1 METTKTVLAPG
12 ERITV
17 IDALRGFSLI
27 GICLIHS
34 MQHFG
39 AMGTM
44 TSQAVFPWEGTM
56 NEIFSWL
63 INYLVFGKFFI
74 IFSCL
79 FGLSFFIQMDR
90 AAKKGLDFRPR
101 FLWRLVLLLA
111 IGYLHGLIVRV
122 DILLIYAIL
131 GFVLVLMYKWPT
143 KLLAGITLYLFLGG
157 ATLVPVAYKSLTAPA
172 VEQVEERMAERPASR
187 PAGPRKVQTLSET
200 IESNAWDGIVGKM
213 RFQVSSGRIYLTLGL
228 FILGFIVGRIRLF
241 ERMDE
246 FRGRLNRWALLALA
260 GLGLLYVAR
269 SYLPPV
275 AWGEVS
281 FYSWMSS
288 TTTNLINLLTAYLW
302 VIVVMEGYR
311 LQKVQRAM
319 APLVSYG
326 RMGLTN
332 YIVQSV
338 IGVFIFFRFRVG
350 LESSGCFLE
359 RIGLSCLYGCS
370 DSVQPLLAE
379 EVPLWTDGVV
389 VEDRNLYEMAA
400 VGTVNSLISP
410 IVIVVVIIF

>member
-143 KLLAGITLYLFLGG
+143 KLLAGITLFLFLGG

-172 VEQVEERMAERPASR
+172 VEQVERVAERPASR
-187 PAGPRKVQTLSET
+187 PAGPRKVPTLSET

-246 FRGRLNRWALLALA
+246 FRSRLNRWALLALA

-332 YIVQSV
+332 YIAQSV
-338 IGVFIFFRFRVG
+338 IGVFNFFWFRVG
-350 LESSGCFLE
+350 LEPSGCFLE

-389 VEDRNLYEMAA
+389 VEDRYLYEMAA

>member
-143 KLLAGITLYLFLGG
+143 KLLAGITLFLFLGG

-187 PAGPRKVQTLSET
+187 PAGPRKVPTLSET

-241 ERMDE
+241 ERM
-246 FRGRLNRWALLALA
+246 
-260 GLGLLYVAR
+260 
-269 SYLPPV
+269 
-275 AWGEVS
+275 
-281 FYSWMSS
+281 
-288 TTTNLINLLTAYLW
+288 
-302 VIVVMEGYR
+302 
-311 LQKVQRAM
+311 
-319 APLVSYG
+319 
-326 RMGLTN
+326 GLTN
-332 YIVQSV
+332 YIAQSV
-338 IGVFIFFRFRVG
+338 IGVFIFSGFGLDWSHLGVFLSVLVCLAYTGVQIVFSHYWLKKFR
-350 LESSGCFLE
+350 
-359 RIGLSCLYGCS
+359 YGPMEWLWRTGTYMKW
-370 DSVQPLLAE
+370 QPLA
-379 EVPLWTDGVV
+379 
-389 VEDRNLYEMAA
+389 R
-400 VGTVNSLISP
+400 
-410 IVIVVVIIF
+410 

>member
-228 FILGFIVGRIRLF
+228 FIVGRIRLF

-319 APLVSYG
+319 ALRAYG
-326 RMGLTN
+326 LDELYCAVRDRCL
-332 YIVQSV
+332 Y
-338 IGVFIFFRFRVG
+338 FFRFRVG

>member
-27 GICLIHS
+27 GIYLIHS

-44 TSQAVFPWEGTM
+44 TPQAVFLWEGTM

-228 FILGFIVGRIRLF
+228 FILWFIVGRLF

-338 IGVFIFFRFRVG
+338 IGVFIFSGFG
-350 LESSGCFLE
+350 LDWSHLGVFLSVLVCLAYHLAYSHCCCDHFLSVNVCFPPDL
-359 RIGLSCLYGCS
+359 
-370 DSVQPLLAE
+370 
-379 EVPLWTDGVV
+379 
-389 VEDRNLYEMAA
+389 
-400 VGTVNSLISP
+400 
-410 IVIVVVIIF
+410 

>member
-27 GICLIHS
+27 GIYLIHS

-44 TSQAVFPWEGTM
+44 TPQAVFLWEGTM

-143 KLLAGITLYLFLGG
+143 KLLAGITLFLFLGG

-172 VEQVEERMAERPASR
+172 VEQVERVAERPASR
-187 PAGPRKVQTLSET
+187 PAGPRKVPTLSET

-338 IGVFIFFRFRVG
+338 IGVFIFSGFGLDWSHLGVFLSVLVCLAYTGMKKFR
-350 LESSGCFLE
+350 
-359 RIGLSCLYGCS
+359 YGPMEWLWRTGTYMKW
-370 DSVQPLLAE
+370 QPLA
-379 EVPLWTDGVV
+379 
-389 VEDRNLYEMAA
+389 R
-400 VGTVNSLISP
+400 
-410 IVIVVVIIF
+410 

>member
-1 METTKTVLAPG
+1 MLAPG

-143 KLLAGITLYLFLGG
+143 KLLAGITLFLFLGG
-157 ATLVPVAYKSLTAPA
+157 GDTCPGSL
-172 VEQVEERMAERPASR
+172 
-187 PAGPRKVQTLSET
+187 
-200 IESNAWDGIVGKM
+200 
-213 RFQVSSGRIYLTLGL
+213 
-228 FILGFIVGRIRLF
+228 
-241 ERMDE
+241 
-246 FRGRLNRWALLALA
+246 
-260 GLGLLYVAR
+260 
-269 SYLPPV
+269 
-275 AWGEVS
+275 
-281 FYSWMSS
+281 
-288 TTTNLINLLTAYLW
+288 
-302 VIVVMEGYR
+302 
-311 LQKVQRAM
+311 
-319 APLVSYG
+319 
-326 RMGLTN
+326 
-332 YIVQSV
+332 
-338 IGVFIFFRFRVG
+338 
-350 LESSGCFLE
+350 
-359 RIGLSCLYGCS
+359 
-370 DSVQPLLAE
+370 
-379 EVPLWTDGVV
+379 
-389 VEDRNLYEMAA
+389 
-400 VGTVNSLISP
+400 
-410 IVIVVVIIF
+410 

>member
-143 KLLAGITLYLFLGG
+143 KLLAGITLFLFLGG

-172 VEQVEERMAERPASR
+172 VEQVERVAERPASR
-187 PAGPRKVQTLSET
+187 PAGPRKVPTLSET

-241 ERMDE
+241 ERM
-246 FRGRLNRWALLALA
+246 
-260 GLGLLYVAR
+260 
-269 SYLPPV
+269 
-275 AWGEVS
+275 
-281 FYSWMSS
+281 
-288 TTTNLINLLTAYLW
+288 
-302 VIVVMEGYR
+302 
-311 LQKVQRAM
+311 
-319 APLVSYG
+319 
-326 RMGLTN
+326 GLTN
-332 YIVQSV
+332 YIAQSV
-338 IGVFIFFRFRVG
+338 IGVFIFSGFGLDWSHLGVFLSVLVCLAYTGMQILFSHYWLKEFR
-350 LESSGCFLE
+350 
-359 RIGLSCLYGCS
+359 YGPMEWLWRTGTYMKW
-370 DSVQPLLAE
+370 QPLA
-379 EVPLWTDGVV
+379 
-389 VEDRNLYEMAA
+389 R
-400 VGTVNSLISP
+400 
-410 IVIVVVIIF
+410 